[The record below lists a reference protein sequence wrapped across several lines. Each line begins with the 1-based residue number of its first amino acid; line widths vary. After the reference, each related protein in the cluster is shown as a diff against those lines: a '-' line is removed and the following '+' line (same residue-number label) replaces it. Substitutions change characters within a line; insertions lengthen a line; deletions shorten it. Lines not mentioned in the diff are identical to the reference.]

1 MPQRFTGTIYTSGGK
16 KLDGAK
22 VVLKSGS
29 FSQGTTTDINGTF
42 NILTSNDIASSGST
56 ITVSK
61 ENYILYSISNPQ
73 PTGAYFPPKT
83 QIDPTYGGIIN
94 LSNTFEAGKYLISS
108 LNPKDQ
114 ERLYW
119 ELLNIQEFVKANSNN
134 YELVIVASES
144 QVPNYDREEF
154 LEDGVTPNTNWAGP
168 PNTNTFKTPELIAK
182 KLSEKRS
189 NSLKTYINNFFKENG
204 LSFPN
209 ITSDVRVGD
218 LVYNQGDDIKNFIPD
233 QYVKLE
239 ARLVAVNCAPQ
250 TKSDTKRSIDLTL
263 IKPPGATRVILD
275 AKEFPDRFG
284 VNVGNKNKSG
294 EIIKANP
301 YYSLNPSTPG
311 GVEAW
316 GFITYLSLLLFNKY
330 ILKNDKDL
338 IKTKVTPSQIR
349 TIMES
354 NDIKGISTLIKEQ
367 LEGFIYLFEANLQG
381 ETTASTIKSSIGSI
395 PEALDWIFFKGPSFN
410 RNFDTTDMYIIQ
422 IKKEYSIIRLDD
434 IGVNQSFILNST
446 AGNVVRQSIFDFK
459 ICNDTQT

>member
-1 MPQRFTGTIYTSGGK
+1 MAQRFTGTIYTSGGK

-29 FSQGTTTDINGTF
+29 FSQGTTTDKNGTF
-42 NILTSNDIASSGST
+42 NILTPNDIAPSGSIIT
-56 ITVSK
+56 ISK

-73 PTGAYFPPKT
+73 PTGAYFPPRT

-119 ELLNIQEFVKANSNN
+119 ELFNIQEFVKANSNN

-154 LEDGVTPNTNWAGP
+154 LENGDINTNWAGP
-168 PNTNTFKTPELIAK
+168 SNTNTFKTPELIAK

-189 NSLKTYINNFFKENG
+189 NSLKTYINNFFKENE

-233 QYVKLE
+233 QYVRLE
-239 ARLVAVNCAPQ
+239 ARLAVVNCAPQ
-250 TKSDTKRSIDLTL
+250 TKSDIKRSIDLTL

-294 EIIKANP
+294 EVIKANP
-301 YYSLNPSTPG
+301 YYSLNPSVPG

-381 ETTASTIKSSIGSI
+381 ETTASAIKSSIGSI